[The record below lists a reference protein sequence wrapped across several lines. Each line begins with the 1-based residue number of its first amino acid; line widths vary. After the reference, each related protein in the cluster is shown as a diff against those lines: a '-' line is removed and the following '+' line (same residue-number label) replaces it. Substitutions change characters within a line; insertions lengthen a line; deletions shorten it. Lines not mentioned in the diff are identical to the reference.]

1 MIRKWSVIRS
11 RKQGKSRAVAILN
24 ILKVMSK
31 LENVY
36 LSKINYYKNKRF
48 IPKKVKKKILSFA
61 KWQLHEIKLHMNKLK
76 GGFYG

>member
-1 MIRKWSVIRS
+1 MTREWSVIRS
-11 RKQGKSRAVAILN
+11 RQQGKSITTAVVN
-24 ILKVMSK
+24 ILSVVSK

-48 IPKKVKKKILSFA
+48 IPEKVKKKILAFA
-61 KWQLHEIKLHMNKLK
+61 KWQLHEIRLHINKLK